1 MVGPAFPRIPPL
13 FAARPQ
19 YMQGSYRSFV
29 PVIVLNR
36 PIRFY
41 FILVP
46 YYLIVPIEDELEFPS
61 DTRVPEK
68 NLHCEECM
76 NDEKKKRAA
85 FVKSFLPPKIP
96 RLWCPLLTHYRG
108 DGTIDFGRMSAHLRF
123 VLPYVKG
130 YLIPGSTGDG
140 WELDD
145 RETLDVVNFALRES
159 REYVMYLLLGVL
171 KTDLAAMNR
180 TLEWMIG
187 ALQGV
192 SGKSDVT
199 DLLQRARVCGFT
211 VCPPKGKTLSQ
222 EEIYSA
228 LSEIMKRGFPT
239 ALYQL
244 PQVTENEVA
253 PGTFERLTAV
263 YPNLIFFKDSSGG
276 DRIALSPA
284 DKGGVYLVRGAE
296 GDYARWL
303 KDTGGPY
310 DGFLLSTAN
319 CFPEQLHGVIEKI
332 EARDIPSASKISEK
346 ISGVVREVFSLV
358 QPLPHGNA
366 FTNANKA
373 IDHYMAF
380 GTAAA
385 KKPGPMLHAK
395 ARLPEGI
402 IAATGEVLKRY
413 GLMPQKGYL
422 E

>member
-1 MVGPAFPRIPPL
+1 M
-13 FAARPQ
+13 
-19 YMQGSYRSFV
+19 
-29 PVIVLNR
+29 
-36 PIRFY
+36 
-41 FILVP
+41 
-46 YYLIVPIEDELEFPS
+46 
-61 DTRVPEK
+61 T
-68 NLHCEECM
+68 
-76 NDEKKKRAA
+76 DEKKKRAT

-108 DGTIDFGRMSAHLRF
+108 DGAIDFDRMSAHLRF

-159 REYVMYLLLGVL
+159 REHEMYLLLGVL

-180 TLEWMIG
+180 TLDNMTD
-187 ALQGV
+187 ALGV
-192 SGKSDVT
+192 VSRSEDIGKS
-199 DLLQRARVCGFT
+199 LQQAHACGFT

-228 LSEIMKRGFPT
+228 LSEIMKRGLPT

-253 PGTFERLTAV
+253 PGTFERLTAA
-263 YPNLIFFKDSSGG
+263 YPNLIFFKDSSGQ
-276 DRIALSPA
+276 DRIALAPV

-332 EARDIPSASKISEK
+332 EAGDIPSASKISEK

-358 QPLPHGNA
+358 QSLPHGNA

-373 IDHYMAF
+373 IDHYMAL
-380 GTAAA
+380 GTGAS
-385 KKPGPMLHAK
+385 KKPGPLLHAK
-395 ARLPEGI
+395 ARLPGGVI
-402 IAATGEVLKRY
+402 TAAGEALKRY
-413 GLMPQKGYL
+413 ELMPQKGYL

>member
-1 MVGPAFPRIPPL
+1 MV
-13 FAARPQ
+13 
-19 YMQGSYRSFV
+19 
-29 PVIVLNR
+29 
-36 PIRFY
+36 
-41 FILVP
+41 
-46 YYLIVPIEDELEFPS
+46 
-61 DTRVPEK
+61 
-68 NLHCEECM
+68 
-76 NDEKKKRAA
+76 DEKKKRKA
-85 FVKSFLPPKIP
+85 FVKSFLPSNIP
-96 RLWCPLLTHYRG
+96 RLWCPLLTHYRE
-108 DGTIDFGRMSAHLRF
+108 DGSIDFDRMSAHLRF
-123 VLPYVKG
+123 VLPWVKG

-145 RETLDVVNFALRES
+145 RETLEVVNFALRKS
-159 REYVMYLLLGVL
+159 REHEMYLRLGVL
-171 KTDLAAMNR
+171 KTDLGSMNR
-180 TLEWMIG
+180 TLENMIG

-192 SGKSDVT
+192 PGKADVAG
-199 DLLQRARVCGFT
+199 LLQRAHVCGFT

-228 LSEIMKRGFPT
+228 LSEIMKRGLPT

-253 PGTFERLTAV
+253 PETFERLVTA

-276 DRIALSPA
+276 DRIALSSA

-303 KDTGGPY
+303 RDTGGPY

-319 CFPEQLHGVIEKI
+319 CFPEQLYEVIKKI
-332 EARDIPSASKISEK
+332 EAGDIPSAMKISEK
-346 ISGVVREVFSLV
+346 ISGTVREVFSLV
-358 QPLPHGNA
+358 ESLTHGNA

-380 GTAAA
+380 GTGAA
-385 KKPGPMLHAK
+385 KNPGPMLHAK
-395 ARLPEGI
+395 VRLPDGVI
-402 IAATGEVLKRY
+402 SATGEALKRY